1 MIPISQKKKKEYIV
15 EYLRK
20 NLTHSH
26 FHTIIIF
33 SVEIS
38 HNITHTR
45 KIVILK
51 LTMILCLLSTTPT
64 KNNILNIFF
73 CIGFIHV

>member
-1 MIPISQKKKKEYIV
+1 MIPISQKKKEYI

-64 KNNILNIFF
+64 K
-73 CIGFIHV
+73 

>member
-1 MIPISQKKKKEYIV
+1 MKIRCYSQFPVTKKKKKKEYIV

-38 HNITHTR
+38 HNITHTF
-45 KIVILK
+45 KIVIIETHND
-51 LTMILCLLSTTPT
+51 TMFTFHYTH
-64 KNNILNIFF
+64 KK
-73 CIGFIHV
+73 